1 MVPPLPQP
9 PDPHPPPP
17 HHHPAPPYL
26 HPRLLQPPFRRR
38 SVAENVREEATSP
51 HVLQDPP
58 QGPPRRLLPAPPP
71 PHPSTSG
78 PLCATRW
85 RASATPASRR
95 SPRRSLPNRQRLRAR
110 DPRRAQ
116 RLGRCRPGGHWCRR

>member
-38 SVAENVREEATSP
+38 SVAENVREEAASP
-51 HVLQDPP
+51 RVLQDPP

-78 PLCATRW
+78 PLCLHRTACRG
-85 RASATPASRR
+85 
-95 SPRRSLPNRQRLRAR
+95 
-110 DPRRAQ
+110 
-116 RLGRCRPGGHWCRR
+116 GRCQVDNACAHVIPVAHRGSA